1 MLLQGAIHQFM
12 AHMCSCHEICISIN
26 DIDCLDDGSIAAIV
40 ITLRGKHAMSLQD
53 QTYSALK
60 TGSSTTIDYLGISYS
75 LVCINDTLCAEIPTV
90 SATMVETSEK
100 YTAEIALGI
109 SAVLIILVFSII
121 VTIIVWYFKLHKK
134 GTLNLTTDIR
144 TPNNSGSHCQSD
156 ICTDYTDATLCEKDE
171 NCNFTTTIQEG
182 MGNKQVPHPQI
193 VLSIQF
199 PDSFTS
205 CNCHPAKNW
214 DKSQSQPVFVAF
226 NTRQAPYSS
235 YDRACEDDTNV
246 MPQVQNNSAVL
257 PHFFSNHSTDV

>member
-12 AHMCSCHEICISIN
+12 MHMCSCHEICISIN
-26 DIDCLDDGSIAAIV
+26 DIDCLDDGSIAALV
-40 ITLRGKHAMSLQD
+40 ITLRGKHAMRLQD
-53 QTYSALK
+53 QTYSALQN
-60 TGSSTTIDYLGISYS
+60 GSSATIDYLGTSYS
-75 LVCINDTLCAEIPTV
+75 LVCINNTLCAEVPTV
-90 SATMVETSEK
+90 SATMVETSKK
-100 YTAEIALGI
+100 YTAGIALGV

-121 VTIIVWYFKLHKK
+121 VTIIAWYFKHHKR
-134 GTLNLTTDIR
+134 GRLNLTTDVC
-144 TPNNSGSHCQSD
+144 TPKSHCQSD
-156 ICTDYTDATLCEKDE
+156 ICTDFTKVTFCEKDE
-171 NCNFTTTIQEG
+171 NWNSTTTTQER

-235 YDRACEDDTNV
+235 YDRAYEDAANV

-257 PHFFSNHSTDV
+257 PHFFSNNSTDV